1 MSPPLA
7 PEEVASPR
15 LLALS
20 FAGSMGAI
28 GAFGPY
34 FGLVMDRLGYSAA
47 VIGGI
52 WALMPLTRL
61 VLTPAWAAVADR
73 YRVGTRIL
81 QATTLGS
88 VVAVAAMASGALPA
102 LGIAVA
108 MVALSA
114 MRAPVQPILDSLTV
128 QTLEV
133 LQRPPT
139 EYGRIRLWG
148 SVAFLVCA
156 GTAAWA
162 AEAVA
167 WVAAPLGLAVA
178 VWAVGFGVTLLLPR
192 GGTLQPVAV
201 GPALRSLTRRPGVGV
216 LLASLCLY
224 GMGMNAYDAW
234 YGVHIE
240 HLGLPSRY
248 IGLALACGVVVEIGV
263 MAVASR
269 LLRDRDPVRLVVL
282 AMGVASVRWA
292 LTATLTSA
300 WLLTVLQMAHG
311 VVYAVGWVAL
321 VELMRR
327 LAPPEVRASAQG
339 LLVMSAYGVGPLLT
353 AGLAALLV
361 DSLGTQALFAAA
373 SGLSAMAGLGVFSV
387 RRHLQSAG

>member
-1 MSPPLA
+1 MA
-7 PEEVASPR
+7 
-15 LLALS
+15 

-52 WALMPLTRL
+52 WALMPTTRL
-61 VLTPAWAAVADR
+61 LLTPAWAVVADR
-73 YRVGTRIL
+73 YRLGTRIL
-81 QATTLGS
+81 QVTTLGS
-88 VVAVAAMASGALPA
+88 VLAVAAMASGALPA
-102 LGIAVA
+102 LGIALA
-108 MVALSA
+108 MVVLSA

-133 LQRPPT
+133 LKRPPT

-156 GTAAWA
+156 GAAAWA

-178 VWAVGFGVTLLLPR
+178 VWALGFLVTLFLPR
-192 GGTLQPVAV
+192 GGTLEPVAV
-201 GPALRSLTRRPGVGV
+201 GPALRSVTRRPGVSV

-248 IGLALACGVVVEIGV
+248 IGLALGCGVVVEIGV

-269 LLRDRDPVRLVVL
+269 LLSGRDPVNLVIL

-292 LTATLTSA
+292 LTATLSSA
-300 WLLTVLQMAHG
+300 WLLTVLQVTHG
-311 VVYAVGWVAL
+311 IVYAVWWVAL

-327 LAPPEVRASAQG
+327 LSPPEVRASAQG

-353 AGLAALLV
+353 AGLAAVLV
-361 DSLGTQALFAAA
+361 DAAGTEALFAAA
-373 SGLSAMAGLGVFSV
+373 SLFSALAGLGVFAV
-387 RRHLQSAG
+387 RRHLRVSD